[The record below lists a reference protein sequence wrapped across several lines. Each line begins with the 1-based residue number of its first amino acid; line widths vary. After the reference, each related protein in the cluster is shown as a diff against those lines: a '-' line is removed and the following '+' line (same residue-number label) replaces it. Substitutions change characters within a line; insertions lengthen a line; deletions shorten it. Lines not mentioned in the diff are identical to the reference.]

1 MSYRPDMRGFT
12 LIELMIVLAL
22 LAIAAGIALPN
33 FARLITNNQIEA
45 QAQTLNSLLQFA
57 RSQAVIR
64 RTSITLSN
72 SNNEWVVTNA
82 NNNADLRR
90 EAFNP
95 DHASITS
102 SQNPI
107 SLTFTAN
114 GSAVAASFIVCKDNN
129 AAFAYLI
136 DVQPSGH
143 TRLMPRGKNGQGNN
157 LGGC

>member
-1 MSYRPDMRGFT
+1 MSYRRGMRGFT

-33 FARLITNNQIEA
+33 FARLIANNQIEA

-57 RSQAVIR
+57 RSQAVVR
-64 RTSITLSN
+64 RTPITLSN
-72 SNNEWVVTNA
+72 SNNDWIVTNA
-82 NNNADLRR
+82 DNNTDLRR
-90 EAFNP
+90 ETFNP

-107 SLTFTAN
+107 TFSAN
-114 GSAVAASFIVCKDNN
+114 GSAVAASFVVCKDSN

-143 TRLMPRGKNGQGNN
+143 TRLMPRGKNAQGNN